1 LIKIQNL
8 TFSYAGSLEPVLK
21 EINLTIMDGEFVLLS
36 GSSGSGKSSLV
47 RCLNGLIP
55 HFYGG
60 RISGTVEVEGF
71 VTINYSLAELATR
84 VGLVF
89 QDPENQLVTTD
100 VEREI
105 AFGLENLGLPRA
117 EISKRLEEAL
127 DTVGIA
133 SLRYR
138 SLHELS
144 GGEKQKVAIASVL
157 ALKPQILVLD
167 EPTSELDPQGAEDVL
182 GIISRLNDE
191 LGLTVI
197 LVEHRLDRVVHL
209 VDRLIVL
216 NQGRII
222 ADGQPAKIMRSQ
234 YEKLDKIGFGF
245 PPLIALAQ
253 KLIKTGHQ
261 VNGLPLTVKQAR
273 TVLETFFRTVK
284 KPPPWI
290 NKKPSGIPA
299 IEVEKL
305 WFAYQKELMVLKG
318 IDLRLYQGEFI
329 AVMGRNAS
337 GKTTLVKHFNGLLK
351 PGKGKVLVN
360 GQDIKKLTV
369 AELARQ
375 VGYVF
380 QNPNDHLFADTVE
393 EEIAFTLKSLDFEN
407 IATRVNNALQRFNL
421 TPYKKQYPRFLSGGE
436 KQRVALASV
445 LVAEPKVLILDE
457 PTRGMDNALK
467 TSLMQFL
474 KEYRQR
480 GNTVIVVTHDVEMAA
495 AHAERVILL
504 SEGKVVV
511 DGHKKEV
518 LSRALLFSPQVNR
531 VLQGFEKYGVPQDI
545 LTVEEALDLLEF
557 KNVIK
562 LDSH

>member
-1 LIKIQNL
+1 MIKLQNL
-8 TFSYAGSLEPVLK
+8 TFTYAGSPEPVLK
-21 EINLTIMDGEFVLLS
+21 EINLTITDGEFVLLS

-60 RISGTVEVEGF
+60 QVRGTVEVEGL
-71 VTINYSLAELATR
+71 VTTNHALAQLATL

-127 DTVGIA
+127 DTVGIS
-133 SLRYR
+133 SLRCR

-197 LVEHRLDRVVHL
+197 LVEHRLDRVIHL

-216 NQGRII
+216 DQGRIV
-222 ADGQPAKIMRSQ
+222 ADGQPSKIMRAE
-234 YEKLDKIGFGF
+234 YEKLDNIGFGF
-245 PPLIALAQ
+245 PPLVFLAQ

-273 TVLETFFRTVK
+273 TTLEAFFRAVES
-284 KPPPWI
+284 PPPRV
-290 NKKPSGIPA
+290 NKKPYGIPV

-305 WFAYQKELMVLKG
+305 WFSYHKEPMVLKG

-360 GQDIKKLTV
+360 GQDIKKTTV

-393 EEIAFTLKSLDFEN
+393 EEIAFTLKSLGFEN
-407 IATRVNNALQRFNL
+407 IANRVNNALQRFSL
-421 TPYKKQYPRFLSGGE
+421 APYKKQYPRFLSGGE

-474 KEYRQR
+474 KEYRQQ

-495 AHAERVILL
+495 AHAERIILL

-518 LSRALLFSPQVNR
+518 LSRALLFSPQINR

-545 LTVEEALDLLEF
+545 LTVEEALNL
-557 KNVIK
+557 IK
-562 LDSH
+562 GGREWLC

>member
-1 LIKIQNL
+1 MIKIQNL
-8 TFSYAGSLEPVLK
+8 TFSYAGSPEPVLK
-21 EINLTIMDGEFVLLS
+21 EIDLTITDGEFVLLS

-60 RISGTVEVEGF
+60 RISGTVEVEEM
-71 VTINYSLAELATR
+71 VTTKCPLAKLATR

-105 AFGLENLGLPRA
+105 AFGLENLGLPRP

-197 LVEHRLDRVVHL
+197 LVEHRLDRVIHL

-216 NQGRII
+216 DQGRIV

-234 YEKLDKIGFGF
+234 YEKLNKIGFGF
-245 PPLIALAQ
+245 PPLISLAQ
-253 KLIKTGHQ
+253 KLIKAGHQ

-273 TVLETFFRTVK
+273 TVLEAFFRTVK
-284 KPPPWI
+284 NSPPRV
-290 NKKPSGIPA
+290 NKKPSGIPV

-305 WFAYQKELMVLKG
+305 WFAYQKELTVLKG

-360 GQDIKKLTV
+360 GQDIKKTTV

-393 EEIAFTLKSLDFEN
+393 EEIAFTLKSLGFEN
-407 IATRVNNALQRFNL
+407 IATRVNNALQQFNL
-421 TPYKKQYPRFLSGGE
+421 APYKKQYPRFLSGGE

-457 PTRGMDNALK
+457 PTRGMDYGLK
-467 TSLMQFL
+467 ESLMQFL

-495 AHAERVILL
+495 AHAERIILL

-518 LSRALLFSPQVNR
+518 FSR
-531 VLQGFEKYGVPQDI
+531 VLQGFEKCGVPQNI
-545 LTVEEALDLLEF
+545 LTVEEALELL
-557 KNVIK
+557 KYQNVTW
-562 LDSH
+562 LDNH

>member
-1 LIKIQNL
+1 
-8 TFSYAGSLEPVLK
+8 
-21 EINLTIMDGEFVLLS
+21 
-36 GSSGSGKSSLV
+36 
-47 RCLNGLIP
+47 
-55 HFYGG
+55 
-60 RISGTVEVEGF
+60 VEGY
-71 VTINYSLAELATR
+71 VTINYSIAKLATR

-105 AFGLENLGLPRA
+105 AFGLENLGLPRT
-117 EISKRLEEAL
+117 EISKRLEKAL

-157 ALKPQILVLD
+157 ALKPQIMVLD

-182 GIISRLNDE
+182 DIISRLNDE
-191 LGLTVI
+191 LGLSVI

-216 NQGRII
+216 DQGRII

-245 PPLIALAQ
+245 PPLITLTQ
-253 KLIKTGHQ
+253 KLIKAGHQ
-261 VNGLPLTVKQAR
+261 VNGLPLTVKEER
-273 TVLETFFRTVK
+273 TVLEAFFRAVK
-284 KPPPWI
+284 KPSSRI

-305 WFAYQKELMVLKG
+305 WFAYQKEPMVLKG
-318 IDLRLYQGEFI
+318 IDLRLCQGEFI

-351 PGKGKVLVN
+351 PGKVKVLVN

-393 EEIAFTLKSLDFEN
+393 EEIAFTLKSLGFEN
-407 IATRVNNALQRFNL
+407 IATRVNNTLRQFNL
-421 TPYKKQYPRFLSGGE
+421 THYKKQYPRFLIGGG
-436 KQRVALASV
+436 QRVAL
-445 LVAEPKVLILDE
+445 
-457 PTRGMDNALK
+457 
-467 TSLMQFL
+467 
-474 KEYRQR
+474 
-480 GNTVIVVTHDVEMAA
+480 
-495 AHAERVILL
+495 
-504 SEGKVVV
+504 
-511 DGHKKEV
+511 
-518 LSRALLFSPQVNR
+518 LLF
-531 VLQGFEKYGVPQDI
+531 
-545 LTVEEALDLLEF
+545 
-557 KNVIK
+557 
-562 LDSH
+562 

>member
-1 LIKIQNL
+1 MIKLQNL
-8 TFSYAGSLEPVLK
+8 TFTYAGSPEPVLK
-21 EINLTIMDGEFVLLS
+21 EINLTITDGEFVLLS

-60 RISGTVEVEGF
+60 QVRGTVEVEGL
-71 VTINYSLAELATR
+71 VTTNHALAQLATL

-127 DTVGIA
+127 DTVGIS
-133 SLRYR
+133 SLRCR

-197 LVEHRLDRVVHL
+197 LVEHRLDRVIHL

-216 NQGRII
+216 DQGRIV
-222 ADGQPAKIMRSQ
+222 ADGQPSKIMRAE
-234 YEKLDKIGFGF
+234 YEKLDNIGFGF
-245 PPLIALAQ
+245 PPLVFLAQ

-273 TVLETFFRTVK
+273 TTLEAFFRAVES
-284 KPPPWI
+284 PPPRV
-290 NKKPSGIPA
+290 NKKPYGIPV

-305 WFAYQKELMVLKG
+305 WFSYHKEPMVLKG

-360 GQDIKKLTV
+360 GQDIKKTTV

-393 EEIAFTLKSLDFEN
+393 EEIAFTLKSLGFEN
-407 IATRVNNALQRFNL
+407 IASRVNNALQRFNL
-421 TPYKKQYPRFLSGGE
+421 APYKKQYPRFLSGGE

-474 KEYRQR
+474 KEYRQQ
-480 GNTVIVVTHDVEMAA
+480 GHTVIVVTHDVEMAA
-495 AHAERVILL
+495 AHAERIILL

-518 LSRALLFSPQVNR
+518 LSRALLFSPQINR

-545 LTVEEALDLLEF
+545 LTVEEALNL
-557 KNVIK
+557 IK
-562 LDSH
+562 GGREWLC

>member
-1 LIKIQNL
+1 LIKLQNL
-8 TFSYAGSLEPVLK
+8 TFTYAGSPEPVLK
-21 EINLTIMDGEFVLLS
+21 EINLTITDGEFVLLS

-60 RISGTVEVEGF
+60 QVRGTVEVEGL
-71 VTINYSLAELATR
+71 VTTNHALAQLATL

-127 DTVGIA
+127 DTVGIS
-133 SLRYR
+133 SLRCR

-197 LVEHRLDRVVHL
+197 LVEHRLDRVIHL

-216 NQGRII
+216 DQGRIV
-222 ADGQPAKIMRSQ
+222 ADGQPSKIMRAE
-234 YEKLDKIGFGF
+234 YEKLDNIGFGF
-245 PPLIALAQ
+245 PPLVFLAQ

-273 TVLETFFRTVK
+273 TTLEAFFRAVES
-284 KPPPWI
+284 PPPRV
-290 NKKPSGIPA
+290 NKKPYGIPV

-305 WFAYQKELMVLKG
+305 WFSYHKEPMVLKG

-360 GQDIKKLTV
+360 GQDIKKTTV

-393 EEIAFTLKSLDFEN
+393 EEIAFTLKSLGFEN
-407 IATRVNNALQRFNL
+407 IASRVNNALQRFNL
-421 TPYKKQYPRFLSGGE
+421 APYKKQYPRFLSGGE

-474 KEYRQR
+474 KEYRQQ
-480 GNTVIVVTHDVEMAA
+480 GHTVIVVTHDVEMAA
-495 AHAERVILL
+495 AHAERIILL

-518 LSRALLFSPQVNR
+518 LSRALLFSPQINR

-545 LTVEEALDLLEF
+545 LTVEEALNL
-557 KNVIK
+557 IK
-562 LDSH
+562 GGREWLC